1 MKIRDALT
9 PAQQL
14 ELAVRTKS
22 PADLARTF
30 AEHAG
35 QFYRRED
42 FDTLARTA
50 RDLYAASSAERA
62 SLFRSRLDHRL
73 CDRYRE
79 PVAWDA
85 GTFPGDRDRAPS
97 CA

>member
-1 MKIRDALT
+1 MELRDALT

-42 FDTLARTA
+42 FDTLARAA
-50 RDLYAASSAERA
+50 RDLYATASAERA
-62 SLFRSRLDHRL
+62 SLFRSRLDRRL
-73 CDRYRE
+73 CDRYRA

-85 GTFPGDRDRAPS
+85 GTSPGDREQAPS
-97 CA
+97 SA